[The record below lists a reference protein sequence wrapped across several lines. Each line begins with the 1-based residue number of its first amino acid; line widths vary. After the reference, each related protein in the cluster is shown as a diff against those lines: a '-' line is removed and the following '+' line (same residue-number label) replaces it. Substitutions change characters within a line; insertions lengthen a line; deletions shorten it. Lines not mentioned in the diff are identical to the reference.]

1 MRKQTGLHLFGDCQ
15 LARSV
20 ALRFQPSGLST
31 ALCFQGARCLIELNQ
46 RKTVSIRIFKNRV
59 PRLPASPGR
68 FHWWEPEADSASRPF
83 FEQAT
88 HVFGKKAESGALA
101 DALVLHRSFGWNNE
115 GHPGTG
121 QRLPFQGANRQPA
134 DRQRSIGRPREFAR
148 PQSPRNLSFPR
159 RTAGS
164 APDHGPKASQSLSG
178 EKAARVP
185 LGVPLRGDQT
195 LPRDALSVP
204 STDYSIESE

>member
-59 PRLPASPGR
+59 PRLPVSPGR
-68 FHWWEPEADSASRPF
+68 FGSGKWTPRLDHSSNKLRTSSVRKLNPVLWPMRWCSTDPSGGTTRPSR
-83 FEQAT
+83 A
-88 HVFGKKAESGALA
+88 
-101 DALVLHRSFGWNNE
+101 
-115 GHPGTG
+115 G